1 VRGDLEYL
9 EFISE
14 SIQLVN
20 EYTRA
25 GRDHFL
31 AEVGN
36 QDQVLRRM
44 EVLAD
49 AAGKLSKET
58 RAAHP
63 EIEWDAITGFRNR
76 MAHGYIDVNLE
87 LVWDAVQRLPAL
99 QRAVNDEL
107 AQYKLRPS

>member
-9 EFISE
+9 EFIAE
-14 SIQLVN
+14 SIRLVS
-20 EYTRA
+20 EYTR
-25 GRDHFL
+25 GGKDHFL

-49 AAGKLSKET
+49 AAGKLSQEA

-76 MAHGYIDVNLE
+76 IAHGYIDVNLE
-87 LVWDAVQRLPAL
+87 LVWDAVQRLPEL
-99 QRAVNDEL
+99 QKAVDDEL
-107 AQYKLRPS
+107 AQYER

>member
-9 EFISE
+9 EFIAE
-14 SIQLVN
+14 SAQLVLD
-20 EYTRA
+20 YTRS
-25 GRDHFL
+25 GKDRFL
-31 AEVGN
+31 ADVGN

-49 AAGKLSKET
+49 ATGKLSQEA

-76 MAHGYIDVNLE
+76 IAHGYIDVNLE
-87 LVWDAVQRLPAL
+87 LVWDAVQRLPEL
-99 QRAVNDEL
+99 HRAVNAEL
-107 AQYKLRPS
+107 AQYKPRPS